1 MPRFTK
7 EEIQTRFQK
16 LPPNLKDAI
25 VDVDVS
31 EKIFAIGEST
41 GLTIEQI
48 GTLAA
53 ETGYVTLGLTRPN
66 EFVSALSKNLGISED
81 AAKKIAAEVN
91 HQIFYPIREAL
102 KSAHQVEI
110 TYEKIESGK
119 EQVVSSK
126 DERIE
131 TKAPVPKMPLPKDV
145 VPMSALKGEKQ
156 DTNSKEQVVRS
167 KDESI
172 ETTAAIPKSAM
183 EPKAPELPE
192 IMGGIFFAGPA
203 GDEKQEERS
212 KKQGN
217 ESTTPEAPKLP
228 AREVKPPI
236 DLRKVEP
243 PSLTP
248 PTPQPP
254 LPTLTPEPKKSP
266 YDSTDPY
273 REAVD

>member
-31 EKIFAIGEST
+31 EKIFAIGESA

-81 AAKKIAAEVN
+81 SAKKIAAEVN

-102 KSAHQVEI
+102 KAAHQVEI

-131 TKAPVPKMPLPKDV
+131 TKAPVPK
-145 VPMSALKGEKQ
+145 
-156 DTNSKEQVVRS
+156 
-167 KDESI
+167 
-172 ETTAAIPKSAM
+172 
-183 EPKAPELPE
+183 
-192 IMGGIFFAGPA
+192 
-203 GDEKQEERS
+203 
-212 KKQGN
+212 
-217 ESTTPEAPKLP
+217 
-228 AREVKPPI
+228 
-236 DLRKVEP
+236 
-243 PSLTP
+243 
-248 PTPQPP
+248 
-254 LPTLTPEPKKSP
+254 
-266 YDSTDPY
+266 
-273 REAVD
+273 